1 MKTSNDRKLPLSPSL
16 RAVSALSDAQVQDE
30 FDDLVMRASEG
41 DSRAIASIAV
51 ALGPMLRKEARAV
64 LREFA
69 QDADDVLQDFF
80 LFLLEGK
87 SPFLPAHG
95 RAVVWMCR
103 TVRAIAQTRRER
115 LRRGHG

>member
-51 ALGPMLRKEARAV
+51 ALGPMLRRK
-64 LREFA
+64 
-69 QDADDVLQDFF
+69 
-80 LFLLEGK
+80 
-87 SPFLPAHG
+87 PAPCS
-95 RAVVWMCR
+95 AS
-103 TVRAIAQTRRER
+103 
-115 LRRGHG
+115 LRRKSTPSQRSAMISPQSARQRPR

>member
-1 MKTSNDRKLPLSPSL
+1 
-16 RAVSALSDAQVQDE
+16 
-30 FDDLVMRASEG
+30 
-41 DSRAIASIAV
+41 
-51 ALGPMLRKEARAV
+51 MLRKEARAV

-69 QDADDVLQDFF
+69 QDADDVLQDCF

-103 TVRAIAQTRRER
+103 TVRAIARTRRER
-115 LRRGHG
+115 LRRGDG